1 MLFTCP
7 DSCVKAFFLPLLP
20 SKFRHSGGTG
30 APEQWSKQSSCSP
43 HCQTWGFLLQTHVY
57 IKTLLL
63 SLKPESN
70 GAAEAAWVIVSTNL
84 YVWQTEREREP
95 RWMHSGLLHY
105 WTSVWLFSFSAAIK
119 TDDRHFEA
127 VVAGGWA
134 EKRKVKKRNA
144 QKLFFN
150 KKNTE
155 WKWSWICS
163 VKMLLLLT
171 DKRDFNKGV
180 IIPLCAEV
188 STKWR

>member
-1 MLFTCP
+1 M
-7 DSCVKAFFLPLLP
+7 
-20 SKFRHSGGTG
+20 
-30 APEQWSKQSSCSP
+30 
-43 HCQTWGFLLQTHVY
+43 
-57 IKTLLL
+57 
-63 SLKPESN
+63 
-70 GAAEAAWVIVSTNL
+70 IVSTNL

-134 EKRKVKKRNA
+134 KKRKEKKRNA

-155 WKWSWICS
+155 WKQKLQYRLNMFCED
-163 VKMLLLLT
+163 VVVV
-171 DKRDFNKGV
+171 DAQKR
-180 IIPLCAEV
+180 L
-188 STKWR
+188 